1 MRPQHTQ
8 CRLRR
13 IDGSEQVSWIPAEK
27 AVVGK
32 FVKLKNKGVWEN
44 GWEVVRVHT
53 HALSEYVFAHARAHK
68 DHRKATDV

>member
-1 MRPQHTQ
+1 MRPQHSP

-13 IDGSEQVSWIPAEK
+13 VDGATQVSWIPTEK

-32 FVKLKNKGVWEN
+32 FVKLKERGVWEN
-44 GWEVVRVHT
+44 GWEVVHVYS